1 MYNLNIYINDK
12 KIKIEKEVKYLG
24 VYIDQHLNWKHQI
37 QVISKKLSR
46 GLGILSKIRQF
57 VNTEILT
64 QLYYTLIF
72 PFLTYGIL
80 VWGNTY
86 ISNLRPLIILQKKA
100 VRIITT
106 SDFYAHSSPL
116 FKKLEIMKVID
127 LVYYRN
133 ALFMH
138 DYSNSKLPNAFS
150 GFFIK
155 VIKKHSYKIGR
166 ASCRERV

>member
-1 MYNLNIYINDK
+1 MTCVRFSASLL
-12 KIKIEKEVKYLG
+12 IKTI
-24 VYIDQHLNWKHQI
+24 
-37 QVISKKLSR
+37 
-46 GLGILSKIRQF
+46 
-57 VNTEILT
+57 
-64 QLYYTLIF
+64 
-72 PFLTYGIL
+72 TYGIL

-155 VIKKHSYKIGR
+155 VIKKHSYNTR
-166 ASCRERV
+166 LASKQSYYLPQIKTNYGKFSLRYKGAKTWNSINDEYNTL